1 MIGKLRLGRIV
12 TRVIGLVLSKVCPEQ
27 GRRVEGSDRLV
38 HVLLALGLLLNLAL
52 FAYIGWRYRALPESL
67 PLHFDILGQP
77 DRFGVRS
84 EIFRLPAIGLLLL
97 VLNSLFGLAV
107 QRCQLEECELGTY
120 LLLGVTTVVQVL
132 FWLATLNIMR

>member
-1 MIGKLRLGRIV
+1 MIGKLRLTRIV
-12 TRVIGLVLSKVCPEQ
+12 MRVIELVLSKACPELR
-27 GRRVEGSDRLV
+27 RRVERLDRLV
-38 HVLLALGLLLNLAL
+38 RVLLALGLLLNLAL

-84 EIFRLPAIGLLLL
+84 EIFKLPAIGLLLL

-107 QRCQLEECELGTY
+107 HRWEKLGAY
-120 LLLGVTTVVQVL
+120 LLLGVATVVQVL
-132 FWLATLNIMR
+132 FWLAALNIMG

>member
-1 MIGKLRLGRIV
+1 MIGKLRLTRIV
-12 TRVIGLVLSKVCPEQ
+12 TRVIGLVLSKVCPER

-38 HVLLALGLLLNLAL
+38 HVLLVLGLLLNLAL

-97 VLNSLFGLAV
+97 VLNSLFGLAIHRW
-107 QRCQLEECELGTY
+107 QKLGAY
-120 LLLGVTTVVQVL
+120 LLLGVTPVVQML
-132 FWLATLNIMR
+132 FWLAALNIMG